1 MKTRPG
7 SKLPAGR
14 NYQGNR
20 FGGLVPGKKK
30 KGKTKANPF
39 AKKGAA
45 EPDADDKKKKGKG
58 KLPVPP
64 AAFGLAAAMK
74 MAAK

>member
-14 NYQGNR
+14 NYKGNR
-20 FGGLVPGKKK
+20 FGALMPGKKK
-30 KGKTKANPF
+30 KGKAKANPF
-39 AKKGAA
+39 AKKGEAKGEA
-45 EPDADDKKKKGKG
+45 KPNPFAKKGKM
-58 KLPVPP
+58 PVPP

-74 MAAK
+74 MAGK